1 MKKVVLFVITIMLVS
16 CDSAE
21 KDVRDYIEKNA
32 ATLVSLDIIEISEMD
47 SVYYPLPDLYKAQT
61 LNSEIG
67 LIITAA
73 WDEASDKTYR
83 AKIDFVVDSLARD
96 IDAVD
101 SIFKNAERILR
112 MKEFKPAVASYNAKG
127 VKAKC
132 RINGLL
138 RTDWFYYGDDGNIIG
153 STIEIEGEYKN
164 LSEAISLREK
174 NVKHMRKYH

>member
-21 KDVRDYIEKNA
+21 KDIRDYIEKNA

-112 MKEFKPAVASYNAKG
+112 MKEFKPAVASYNA
-127 VKAKC
+127 
-132 RINGLL
+132 NGLL